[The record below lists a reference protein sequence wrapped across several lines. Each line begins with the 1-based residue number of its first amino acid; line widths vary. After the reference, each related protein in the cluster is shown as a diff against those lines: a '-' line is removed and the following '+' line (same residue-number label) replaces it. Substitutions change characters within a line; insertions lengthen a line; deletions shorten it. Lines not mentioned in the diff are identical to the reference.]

1 MSLSSNCEHRE
12 DLSDCA
18 DSQADLSLR
27 PVQKMP
33 FCLFCFHGGGSFILR
48 NNNIILPR
56 FGTPINILVDQTVL
70 CYAFS

>member
-27 PVQKMP
+27 PVQKCHFACFVFMGVAL
-33 FCLFCFHGGGSFILR
+33 LFYVITISYC
-48 NNNIILPR
+48 PV
-56 FGTPINILVDQTVL
+56 LVHPST
-70 CYAFS
+70 F